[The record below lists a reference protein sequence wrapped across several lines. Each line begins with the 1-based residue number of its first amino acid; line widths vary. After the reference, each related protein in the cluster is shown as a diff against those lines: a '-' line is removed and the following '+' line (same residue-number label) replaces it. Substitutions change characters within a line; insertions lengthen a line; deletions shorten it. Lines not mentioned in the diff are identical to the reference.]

1 MKIVFEL
8 IDIEDLEELTKIMT
22 RSFDDDSKKHL
33 GVEKGGPPGY
43 DNGEFFKEWLLP
55 YKESIGYKMLVGEK
69 IIGGAIVWIFP
80 HGKNRLGTVFI
91 DPNYQDKGLGTKFWQ
106 FIENRY
112 PESKS
117 WTLSTPAFAIKNHHF
132 YEKKCGFTK
141 IDENKEQGEEW
152 SSFVYYKVM
161 S

>member
-1 MKIVFEL
+1 MKIVFDL
-8 IDIEDLEELTKIMT
+8 INIEDLEELTEIMT

-55 YKESIGYKMLVGEK
+55 YKESIGHKILVGDK
-69 IIGGAIVWIFP
+69 IIGGAIVWILP

-91 DPNYQDKGLGTKFWQ
+91 DPDYQDKGLGTKFWK
-106 FIENRY
+106 FIENKY

-117 WTLSTPAFAIKNHHF
+117 WTLDTPAFATKNHYF
-132 YEKKCGFTK
+132 YEKKCGFRK
-141 IDENKEQGEEW
+141 IAENKEQGEEW
-152 SSFVYYKVM
+152 SSFVYHKVIN
-161 S
+161 